1 MMNMVNGFPCR
12 DCADAELAKRGIDPL
27 HPKPL
32 SRGSEAASASKADKL
47 GENAPSPSGVLGTK
61 LNLLA

>member
-1 MMNMVNGFPCR
+1 MNMVNGFPCR

-27 HPKPL
+27 RPKPL
-32 SRGSEAASASKADKL
+32 SRGSEGVAASKADKL
-47 GENAPSPSGVLGTK
+47 GENDPNSSGLLGTK